1 MSIGAG
7 QLLWWDGLDLSHDI
21 RVADGMAE
29 RQFGDR
35 TGLIHKRT
43 QNKPVGVVE
52 DGLSLSGFFVANTTG
67 QLIAEESH
75 KTGGYVSRS
84 YGDTFGSHVTVYRE
98 LELPSSGH
106 VYNIGGFIDFSAD
119 DCKASLDPMLG
130 RLIYATTNPN
140 ARGASAGIDNYESAD
155 LGASPGSIAP
165 TMILHVGH
173 ITRGS
178 GIASAHISLQHSTNN
193 NTWASYRASQLDIDI
208 VDSQSVVSGLPGTLT
223 AESTTPANLNRY
235 VRARMQAGIVSGS
248 AVGTQTMS
256 VRMAIILTW

>member
-43 QNKPVGVVE
+43 QNKPIGVVE

-67 QLIAEESH
+67 QLIAEEAH
-75 KTGGYVSRS
+75 KTGVYVSRGRTATRS
-84 YGDTFGSHVTVYRE
+84 ARTS
-98 LELPSSGH
+98 PSTANWS
-106 VYNIGGFIDFSAD
+106 FRRA
-119 DCKASLDPMLG
+119 
-130 RLIYATTNPN
+130 ATSTT
-140 ARGASAGIDNYESAD
+140 SAGSSTSRRRIVRRISTRCSVGSSTPRRTRTLVEPPPPPPPRAQGLTNYEAAD

-165 TMILHVGH
+165 TLILHVGH
-173 ITRGS
+173 ITRGA

-193 NTWASYRASQLDIDI
+193 NTWASYNAS
-208 VDSQSVVSGLPGTLT
+208 
-223 AESTTPANLNRY
+223 A
-235 VRARMQAGIVSGS
+235 ARHRHRG
-248 AVGTQTMS
+248 
-256 VRMAIILTW
+256 